1 MSAVSYS
8 QLVWVT
14 LPEIALVI
22 AALVVLACDGTVLR
36 GAAIAR
42 RRGVAAVIA
51 CLGSIAAMLLV
62 GRSPAQLHLADGML
76 VMNGQTR
83 VVQMVL
89 LALTI
94 LTVLLSEAMLTP
106 AAAGS
111 AGEKTAFTRHI
122 GEYFALLLFATVAV
136 LFLVSTQNFL
146 LIFVALEF
154 LSLVLYILTGF
165 DKGSRKSTEAALKYF
180 LFGGISAA
188 FLLFGISLI
197 YGLSGSLDLGQIA
210 LAAIRPDPLWM
221 IAIVMVVVGF
231 GFKVA
236 AAPFHLWAPDAYQGA
251 PTISAGFLSSS
262 SKVASFF
269 IFAQVLTVGMFAPVG
284 VFGTAGSSV
293 WHGSAPEWVLVLTV
307 VAAFSMV
314 MGNLAA
320 LAQTSLRRLLAYSA
334 IGHAGYLLLGMIA
347 HTPQSIAALLY
358 YVFTYALAVLGAFGV
373 LAALEAQGIDRIAD
387 AAGLSRRAPFLS
399 ACMLIFFL
407 SLAGIPPLAG
417 FFGKF
422 WLFAAAL
429 NAAPQM
435 GLFWLVMLAILM
447 SVVGLYY
454 YLKVLKQ
461 VYVADAAEGAGAIRS
476 GLVTRITLGAMAV
489 AVLVLGCDPWLLMR
503 WIVR

>member
-14 LPEIALVI
+14 LPEIALVV
-22 AALVVLACDGTVLR
+22 AALAVLACDGTVLR

-42 RRGVAAVIA
+42 RRGVAALLA
-51 CLGSIAAMLLV
+51 CAGSVAAMLLV
-62 GRSPAQLHLADGML
+62 GSGPASFHLPDGML
-76 VMNGQTR
+76 VMDGRTR
-83 VVQMVL
+83 VVQVAL
-89 LALTI
+89 LVLTI

-106 AAAGS
+106 AAEGVAG
-111 AGEKTAFTRHI
+111 GKTAFTHHI

-146 LIFVALEF
+146 LIFLALEF

-165 DKGSRKSTEAALKYF
+165 DKQSQLSTEAALKYF

-197 YGLSGSLDLGQIA
+197 YGLSGSIDLSQIA
-210 LAAIRPDPLWM
+210 VAALQPDPLWM

-236 AAPFHLWAPDAYQGA
+236 AAPFHLWAPDTYQGA
-251 PTISAGFLSSS
+251 PTISAGFVSSS

-269 IFAQVLTVGMFAPVG
+269 IFAQVLTLG
-284 VFGTAGSSV
+284 VFGAAGSGM
-293 WHGSAPEWVLVLTV
+293 WHGAAPGWVPVLCV
-307 VAAFSMV
+307 VAALSLLL
-314 MGNLAA
+314 GNLAA
-320 LAQTSLRRLLAYSA
+320 LVQTSLRRLLAYSA
-334 IGHAGYLLLGMIA
+334 IGHAGYLLLAIIA
-347 HTPQSIAALLY
+347 HTPQSTSALLY
-358 YVFTYALAVLGAFGV
+358 YVFTYALTVLGAFGV

-387 AAGLSRRAPFLS
+387 VAGLSRRAPFLS
-399 ACMLIFFL
+399 ACMLVFLL

-422 WLFAAAL
+422 WLFGTAL
-429 NAAPQM
+429 NAAPQL

-447 SVVGLYY
+447 SVVALVY
-454 YLKVLKQ
+454 YLRVLKQ
-461 VYVADAAEGAGAIRS
+461 IFVADVPANAGAIHS
-476 GLVTRITLGAMAV
+476 GLVTRVTLGVMAAATV
-489 AVLVLGCDPWLLMR
+489 VLGCDPGLLIR
-503 WIVR
+503 WVVR